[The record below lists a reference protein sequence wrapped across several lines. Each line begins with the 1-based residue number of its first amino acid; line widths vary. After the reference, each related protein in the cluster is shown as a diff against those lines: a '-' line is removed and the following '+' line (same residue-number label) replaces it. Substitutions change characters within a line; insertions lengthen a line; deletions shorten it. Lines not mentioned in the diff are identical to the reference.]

1 MLHLLRKKTCLT
13 GLRWPKPLA
22 TARWQAFIN
31 VITATYLLCGS
42 LLFSQTSNAQFGGA
56 DLKQSDHDALPYYFG
71 ITLGVN
77 LARFQTDLHPRFLQY
92 DSVYVAEPTNSG
104 GFTLGLSATGR
115 LSNRFQVRFN
125 PQLMFIERNIYYRL
139 KFPDID
145 DDTTVTKKVES
156 VIFTFPFQLKFQSD
170 RIGNFRVYA
179 MAGFKFD
186 IDMASNARARKAEEL
201 VKIEKYDYGPEFGI
215 GFNFFF
221 DSFICS
227 PEIKIS
233 NGLRDIHAR
242 DPNLKFSNVFDRI
255 QSRMI
260 VFTIHLEG

>member
-1 MLHLLRKKTCLT
+1 MLHLLRKK
-13 GLRWPKPLA
+13 
-22 TARWQAFIN
+22 AFIKISI
-31 VITATYLLCGS
+31 VTYLLCGG
-42 LLFSQTSNAQFGGA
+42 LLLSQQSMAQLGGPELNQA
-56 DLKQSDHDALPYYFG
+56 DHDSYPYYFG
-71 ITLGVN
+71 LNIGVN
-77 LARFQTDLHPRFLQY
+77 LARFQTSYHPRFLQY
-92 DSVYVAEPTNSG
+92 DSVLVAEPVNSG

-115 LSNRFQVRFN
+115 LSNRFQLRFN

-139 KFPDID
+139 KYPDING
-145 DDTTVTKKVES
+145 DTSVTKKIES
-156 VIFTFPFQLKFQSD
+156 VIMSFPFQLKFQSD

-186 IDMASNARARKAEEL
+186 IDMASNARKKKAEEL
-201 VKIEKYDYGPEFGI
+201 VKIDSYDYGPEFGV

-221 DSFICS
+221 ETFICS

-233 NGLRDIHAR
+233 NGLRNIHSR
-242 DPNLKFSNVFDRI
+242 DENLKFSNVFDKI